1 MRTPSTLSA
10 PPPTRLAATALKTLD
25 RHAAT
30 LSTHE
35 RCKAGLATLADLESK
50 GVAFALGPNVV
61 NRVMRLCS
69 EDACC
74 TEALFERLV
83 ARDLHDA
90 SSIEILASSRLAN
103 NASLPTRPQL
113 LLSSSRCSS
122 KLASR
127 CHGAHSPHAKL
138 FLTRANELRSRRR
151 RLHSQSGRDCASL
164 ASCRAAMAMAAAQTL
179 HHHRSSAR
187 LLCSSRTLCM
197 AATSLPSHA
206 SSAAEGFETVATRR
220 WRMCETEA
228 SQFLSVSWGSNAGD
242 RRRKFFRSMVEF
254 YSSGECLALLL
265 QREDAIGGWRQL
277 LGPRGDPGACDPQS
291 VRARFGTNRQA
302 NAAHGADSIAA
313 ATREIEFVFGHGWS
327 EPHWAP
333 IVPRTADGVSNGRAV
348 LRRRGNQ
355 GARMGPAIARG
366 PAVRASCDCAACG
379 RALSV
384 VASSTCGG
392 SATGKSEPL
401 AGARYDACRARA
413 RGRDFA
419 RPTVRHTRV
428 RDDRHA
434 RRRLL
439 PFHRPAAHIER
450 ARFVHYHDL
459 TADDHHD
466 GYGFRAPD
474 FKPQEKA
481 APKKKAKQQQKAANA
496 LKTAKAA
503 PKIETGSTTASSRRV
518 DVDLARENWSSFC
531 QSSRT
536 HPEAAGVDLE
546 SLSQDKLVEEYGH
559 LTGAGDIVW
568 PAA

>member
-103 NASLPTRPQL
+103 NA
-113 LLSSSRCSS
+113 
-122 KLASR
+122 LA
-127 CHGAHSPHAKL
+127 
-138 FLTRANELRSRRR
+138 
-151 RLHSQSGRDCASL
+151 D
-164 ASCRAAMAMAAAQTL
+164 AAAATTELLALLIEAGKPVPKRTL
-179 HHHRSSAR
+179 TACEAILDACERAQVPEATAAFAKWAR
-187 LLCSSRTLCM
+187 LRELGLVPSSNGGGSGADAPPPSLERTIALLKPD
-197 AATSLPSHA
+197 ALLGGHELAISRLI
-206 SSAAEGFETVATRR
+206 AAEGFETVATRR

-348 LRRRGNQ
+348 LRRRGIKVRGWDRRLHADPLSEHRATVLRV
-355 GARMGPAIARG
+355 GARFERG
-366 PAVRASCDCAACG
+366 S
-379 RALSV
+379 
-384 VASSTCGG
+384 
-392 SATGKSEPL
+392 K
-401 AGARYDACRARA
+401 
-413 RGRDFA
+413 
-419 RPTVRHTRV
+419 
-428 RDDRHA
+428 
-434 RRRLL
+434 
-439 PFHRPAAHIER
+439 FH
-450 ARFVHYHDL
+450 
-459 TADDHHD
+459 
-466 GYGFRAPD
+466 
-474 FKPQEKA
+474 
-481 APKKKAKQQQKAANA
+481 
-496 LKTAKAA
+496 
-503 PKIETGSTTASSRRV
+503 
-518 DVDLARENWSSFC
+518 
-531 QSSRT
+531 
-536 HPEAAGVDLE
+536 
-546 SLSQDKLVEEYGH
+546 
-559 LTGAGDIVW
+559 VW
-568 PAA
+568 R